1 MVLVLLVAALLGVGV
16 SVALFGRGRMQEA
29 QDARETAAREHLAQL
44 GHCLTLVGWTL
55 GPGADGGAVVRAE
68 VVPGRDGRVALDA
81 RGGRGTEDV
90 LVPELQREPLVPA
103 VVQAGRP
110 VELERRLRRV
120 RPGEAEDLSLRFSC
134 RPPGPRGVFGVI
146 EYTTGARAETPDG
159 FGGLLRPLPP
169 PAH

>member
-1 MVLVLLVAALLGVGV
+1 MQDA
-16 SVALFGRGRMQEA
+16 QEA
-29 QDARETAAREHLAQL
+29 REAGARERLRQL

-55 GPGADGGAVVRAE
+55 APGADGGAVVRAE
-68 VVPGRDGRVALDA
+68 VLPGRDGRVALDA

-120 RPGEAEDLSLRFSC
+120 RPGEAEELSLRFSC
-134 RPPGPRGVFGVI
+134 RPPGPEGVFGVI
-146 EYTTGARAETPDG
+146 EYSSGTTSETPDG

-169 PAH
+169 PRAGR